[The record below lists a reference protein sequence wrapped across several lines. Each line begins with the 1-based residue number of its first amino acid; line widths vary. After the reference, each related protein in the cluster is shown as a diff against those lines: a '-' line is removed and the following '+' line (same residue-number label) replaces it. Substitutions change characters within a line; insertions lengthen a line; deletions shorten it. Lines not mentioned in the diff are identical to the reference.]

1 MIINFLKKIYFLH
14 QSLPR
19 ELRVKSALSIPVLL
33 INTALDII
41 GIGLVIPLITST
53 LMDLQGTKLPFINL
67 YEDIPTQIMVSI
79 VAAIFIFKAF
89 YGILM
94 YFWLNKLMVAIRNQ
108 VQVSLLMTVLSG
120 SEFVERM
127 YSDSQLKQTIFAEVN
142 IFHVRFLVPLF
153 TLLVEIL
160 LVIFFILFLITFNPI
175 VTLAAVIFF
184 SFLYILVRY
193 STKKRLVRLGELRK
207 FHEEKILSEV
217 VNNVDGRQE
226 ILANKFTKLLILEF
240 ERRVASFKEV
250 VYKQLAILQIPR
262 FIYECAIVLSIC
274 LIIYLQTY
282 LSITSGELATLLIL
296 YVAVAS
302 RILPSVNRITA
313 SMQSLSA
320 AQKSFNDIF
329 SILKCRSELVEG
341 SGAVSSSLPTSEVL
355 AYTKSVTVD
364 LDEKNKTIIFPD
376 FEFRQGDKICII
388 GPSGSGKTTLMKLFL
403 HLKKPDSGEFYSQLS
418 NSIASLGYV
427 PQSPLL
433 YYSSVV
439 DNILMGRVYDEALF
453 QEVCR
458 IAEIDFLSP
467 TKNLEVKKL
476 SGGQKQRVSI
486 ARALYGKPKIL
497 LLDEAT
503 SAVSSLQA
511 EKNFENLCG
520 WRTNLSLLLI
530 THDKGLHRFFEKIVE
545 L

>member
-1 MIINFLKKIYFLH
+1 M
-14 QSLPR
+14 
-19 ELRVKSALSIPVLL
+19 
-33 INTALDII
+33 
-41 GIGLVIPLITST
+41 
-53 LMDLQGTKLPFINL
+53 
-67 YEDIPTQIMVSI
+67 
-79 VAAIFIFKAF
+79 
-89 YGILM
+89 
-94 YFWLNKLMVAIRNQ
+94 
-108 VQVSLLMTVLSG
+108 
-120 SEFVERM
+120 
-127 YSDSQLKQTIFAEVN
+127 
-142 IFHVRFLVPLF
+142 
-153 TLLVEIL
+153 
-160 LVIFFILFLITFNPI
+160 
-175 VTLAAVIFF
+175 
-184 SFLYILVRY
+184 
-193 STKKRLVRLGELRK
+193 
-207 FHEEKILSEV
+207 
-217 VNNVDGRQE
+217 
-226 ILANKFTKLLILEF
+226 
-240 ERRVASFKEV
+240 
-250 VYKQLAILQIPR
+250 
-262 FIYECAIVLSIC
+262 
-274 LIIYLQTY
+274 
-282 LSITSGELATLLIL
+282 
-296 YVAVAS
+296 
-302 RILPSVNRITA
+302 
-313 SMQSLSA
+313 
-320 AQKSFNDIF
+320 
-329 SILKCRSELVEG
+329 
-341 SGAVSSSLPTSEVL
+341 PTSEVL

-364 LDEKNKTIIFPD
+364 LDEKNKKIIFPD

-511 EKNFENLCG
+511 EKILKNLCG

>member
-175 VTLAAVIFF
+175 VTLVVVIFF
-184 SFLYILVRY
+184 SFIFILIRY

-207 FHEEKILSEV
+207 FHEEKILSEI
-217 VNNVDGRQE
+217 VNNVDGRR
-226 ILANKFTKLLILEF
+226 K
-240 ERRVASFKEV
+240 
-250 VYKQLAILQIPR
+250 YW
-262 FIYECAIVLSIC
+262 
-274 LIIYLQTY
+274 
-282 LSITSGELATLLIL
+282 
-296 YVAVAS
+296 
-302 RILPSVNRITA
+302 
-313 SMQSLSA
+313 
-320 AQKSFNDIF
+320 
-329 SILKCRSELVEG
+329 
-341 SGAVSSSLPTSEVL
+341 PT
-355 AYTKSVTVD
+355 
-364 LDEKNKTIIFPD
+364 
-376 FEFRQGDKICII
+376 
-388 GPSGSGKTTLMKLFL
+388 
-403 HLKKPDSGEFYSQLS
+403 
-418 NSIASLGYV
+418 NS
-427 PQSPLL
+427 
-433 YYSSVV
+433 
-439 DNILMGRVYDEALF
+439 
-453 QEVCR
+453 
-458 IAEIDFLSP
+458 
-467 TKNLEVKKL
+467 
-476 SGGQKQRVSI
+476 
-486 ARALYGKPKIL
+486 
-497 LLDEAT
+497 
-503 SAVSSLQA
+503 
-511 EKNFENLCG
+511 
-520 WRTNLSLLLI
+520 
-530 THDKGLHRFFEKIVE
+530 
-545 L
+545 